1 MATILEELITVLGFQ
16 VDESGV
22 NRYTKIL
29 KNVAVAGAQASAV
42 IASTATA
49 IVAFTTATNK
59 EIALQSRLADSVSMS
74 ADTVSALAGVVSEA
88 GFNFENIIDLAEE
101 LNNKIGESKGL
112 EITGAV
118 KDSLK
123 VLGVEFSKIKD
134 LSPEEQFKKI
144 TQAAL
149 DMGDSQKSAAAL
161 DMLMGGDA
169 NKIIGLLRTRGE
181 SLDAIIEKSKKL
193 SFLNEKGRKGAIL
206 YNREFS
212 GLTSTISSYKNQ
224 LSGLLG
230 SHLAPYISKITAFI
244 LENKGAIEAHLESS
258 SKKIASFLLKLYG
271 STKRLY
277 DAFSFV
283 SNALGVTNSSLLM
296 IIASLW
302 LLVAHPAVVAVVA
315 LYLAFDDLL
324 TYIQGGASVIG
335 SFLKKL
341 GELTGLDFS
350 KGTLFSGI
358 KQVIS
363 FLTSMDVSLSDLAKG
378 FMLWLGVDP
387 SNSILYEGILLV
399 TDLMDIYIN
408 LVKNLIR
415 DLHELI
421 NLDFSVLTDKLL
433 KLIPSSVLSG
443 IESLNSAIDNVLGV
457 DPKESKAYKG
467 ILALQKLARK
477 GIQKLSIAIDS
488 SVGPPAP
495 PPDKQS
501 YSVSGHEYRPP
512 SDGNESI
519 LNQAIRVQHYLDT
532 TKKDKNGASS
542 SSVQPIKSSAPISSV
557 RDEVNNYFS
566 ENSTVN
572 NSNKSSKNSVFNSN
586 KSSKNSVLNSNKSSK
601 VSSVRDEVNNYFSEN
616 STIVNNDKSSK
627 SNHIKNV
634 SKSMISPAPSSIS
647 PPPPISKPR
656 NIVINNSPNITVRTN
671 VKATDTAGVSKEIGS
686 AVDSAV
692 ARAIE
697 RNNSSQM
704 NSLKFSGA

>member
-112 EITGAV
+112 EITSAV

-212 GLTSTISSYKNQ
+212 GLTSTISSYKSQ

-230 SHLAPYISKITAFI
+230 SQFAPYISKITAFI

-283 SNALGVTNSSLLM
+283 SNALGVTNLSLLT

-302 LLVAHPAVVAVVA
+302 LLAAHPAVAAVVA

-324 TYIQGGASVIG
+324 TYIQGGDSVIG

-358 KQVIS
+358 KQVIR
-363 FLTSMDVSLSDLAKG
+363 FFTSMDVSLSDLVEG

-387 SNSILYEGILLV
+387 SNSILYQGILLV
-399 TDLMDIYIN
+399 TDLIDIPIKQ
-408 LVKNLIR
+408 VKNLIR
-415 DLHELI
+415 ALHELI
-421 NLDFSVLTDKLL
+421 NLDFSALTDKLL

-512 SDGNESI
+512 SDGNEAI